1 MLTLAEKNK
10 IILEGENLTVSYGP
24 VEAIKAVS
32 FYVGQNEIVAMVGPN
47 GAGKSTTLKAIT
59 GLLDQTSGRL
69 IEGEILLNGES
80 IKYLRTDELVQKGVA
95 FVPEG
100 RRVFYTMTVLENL
113 ELGAYI
119 TKDDNRVI
127 ISERI
132 KELLELFPALK
143 DKQRQ
148 KAGTLSTGEQ
158 QLLAIA
164 RALMIKP
171 KLLLLDEPSLGL
183 SPNYIETVFNSLV
196 EINKG
201 GVSILLVEQNAHLA
215 LEICSRGYVFELGSI
230 SIQGEKEKLLEN
242 QIIKN
247 IYLGG

>member
-59 GLLDQTSGRL
+59 GLLDQTGGRL
-69 IEGEILLNGES
+69 TDGEILLNGES
-80 IKYLRTDELVQKGVA
+80 IKNLRTDELVQKGVA

-100 RRVFYTMTVLENL
+100 RRIFYTMTVLENL

-164 RALMIKP
+164 RALIIKP

-183 SPNYIETVFNSLV
+183 SPNYIEIVFDSLV

-201 GVSILLVEQNAHLA
+201 GVSILLVEQNAYLA

-230 SIQGEKEKLLEN
+230 SIQGKKEKLLEN